1 MKVLV
6 LGGGASGM
14 MAALTA
20 AEDPSNQVTLLERQ
34 SRVGRKLLATG
45 NGRCNLS
52 NLYADISH
60 YHGDD
65 PSFVS
70 PALQNFSVEQ
80 TLNYFRQLGL
90 ITVCEADGKVYPF
103 SDQANSVVDV
113 LRLALVQRGVDV
125 RCGCEV
131 ISISK
136 KARGYSLKTNDEAFY
151 GDKVIISCG
160 GTAGAKLGGTDLGY
174 KLLSSLGHKM
184 TPTAPSLVQIKT
196 QTTYTKSLKGVRA
209 DAAVTL
215 KRNGTVCAKSAGEV
229 QFTDFGISGPAI
241 FSLSREAAADGDRL
255 LLLDLLSL
263 MSEDELSAHLT
274 ARKAAAPDLPLEDF
288 LTGTLHN
295 RLGRV
300 VLLCAGFSLENSC
313 SMLSDSDIGRIVKT
327 IKFFPLP
334 VTGVMGMDQAQ
345 VTAGGIQTRD
355 FRSDTLESRICPG
368 IFATGEVLDID
379 GDCGGFN
386 LQWAW
391 SSGRLAGK
399 LGKTGV
405 NR

>member
-20 AEDPSNQVTLLERQ
+20 AEDPSNQVVLLERQ
-34 SRVGRKLLATG
+34 NRVGRKLLATG

-52 NLYADISH
+52 NLHADVCH

-70 PALQNFSVEQ
+70 PALRFFSVAD
-80 TLNYFRQLGL
+80 TLDYFKQLGL
-90 ITVCEADGKVYPF
+90 ITVSEADGKVYPF

-136 KARGYSLKTNDEAFY
+136 KARGYSVKTSDEAFY
-151 GDKVIISCG
+151 GDKVIVSCG
-160 GTAGAKLGGTDLGY
+160 GAAGAKLGGTDLGY
-174 KLLSSLGHKM
+174 RLLTSLGHKV
-184 TPTAPSLVQIKT
+184 TPVTPSLVQIKT
-196 QTTYTKSLKGVRA
+196 QTAYTKSLKGVRA
-209 DAAVTL
+209 EAAVTL
-215 KRNGTVCAKSAGEV
+215 KRNGTVCARAEGEV

-241 FSLSREAAADGDRL
+241 FSLSREAAAEGDRL
-255 LLLDLLSL
+255 LLLDLLTV
-263 MSEDELSAHLT
+263 MSENELTAHLSARRT
-274 ARKAAAPDLPLEDF
+274 AAGDLPLEDF

-300 VLLCAGFSLENSC
+300 VLLYAGFSLEAAC
-313 SMLSDSDIGRIVKT
+313 STLSDGDIGRIAKT
-327 IKFFPLP
+327 VKFFPLP

-345 VTAGGIQTRD
+345 VTAGGIMTRD
-355 FRSDTLESRICPG
+355 FRADTLESRICPG

-379 GDCGGFN
+379 GDCGGYN

-399 LGKTGV
+399 LGNTGEF
-405 NR
+405 R